1 MTVPTNSI
9 GELRNALFDTIRD
22 LRKAEAPMEVDRGR
36 AIAEVAQTVI
46 NSVKAETDFLRA
58 TGGTKGSGFIP
69 LEETTNGPAA
79 PPSVPAIEGKKGDD
93 KPKGGKP
100 TGGDAE
106 QSV

>member
-22 LRKAEAPMEVDRGR
+22 LRKADAPMEVDRGR

-69 LEETTNGPAA
+69 HEGGTTGPAA
-79 PPSVPAIEGKKGDD
+79 PVPAIEGKKGDD